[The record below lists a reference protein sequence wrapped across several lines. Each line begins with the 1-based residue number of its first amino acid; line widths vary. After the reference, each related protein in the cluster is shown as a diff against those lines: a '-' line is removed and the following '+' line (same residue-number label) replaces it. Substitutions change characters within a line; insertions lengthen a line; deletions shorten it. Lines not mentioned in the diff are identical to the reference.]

1 MYTGSESATITF
13 WNEDGSRDLVRCWAT
28 TAEAAY
34 KDAYAELVKLGYNHD
49 SIISADR
56 DI

>member
-49 SIISADR
+49 SIISAAR